1 MLNGRPRLLLTMCG
15 LLALPNAGLAQAL
28 DFAGLADVLASKLD
42 PQPGEGVLL
51 VIAPGRFDNLVTLL
65 EQRIDAAGAEYL
77 GTWSVTGSGPAHW
90 RTAQM
95 RDFDDNTSDGALAEL
110 LSRIDASIMLPGANP
125 GHRIY
130 AAIQNELRAGRG
142 RTIHFHWEGAYD
154 FDGNLL
160 AVNPDIDALYQAAVI
175 HTDYAALASAQQQF
189 EDAMR
194 GAEVRVTTPAGTDIR
209 FEIGDRPVNRQDGDA
224 SFAGA
229 SGPILI
235 DREIELPAGAIRV
248 APIEST
254 VAGRIVFPRSWW
266 KDTLVENLSMTFA
279 GGVAADITA
288 DTGIDEVMQEINEAG
303 LAGRSF
309 REFALGFNPCIPV
322 QQGSQPYTP
331 YYGYGSG
338 VVRLSLGDNSELGG
352 NVGGGYVR
360 WNFFTDAT
368 VTVDG
373 QPWAQSDDCPAS
385 TSPEKPD
392 PPKLIGQN

>member
-1 MLNGRPRLLLTMCG
+1 MLNIKYIATLLVSIAVFVPQLAAAQG
-15 LLALPNAGLAQAL
+15 LDL
-28 DFAGLADVLASKLD
+28 DGLADVLADRLD

-51 VIAPGRFDNLVTLL
+51 VIDLL

-77 GTWSVTGSGPAHW
+77 GTWSVTGGGPAHW
-90 RTAQM
+90 RTAHM
-95 RDFDDNTSDGALAEL
+95 RDYDDNVSDGALAEF
-110 LSRIDASIMLPGANP
+110 LSKIDASIMLPGANP

-160 AVNPDIDALYQAAVI
+160 NVTPDIDTLYQDAVI
-175 HTDYAALASAQQQF
+175 HTDYVALAGAQQQF

-194 GAEVRVTTPAGTDIR
+194 GAEIRVTTPAGTDIR

-224 SFAGA
+224 SAAGA

-248 APIEST
+248 APVEST
-254 VAGRIVFPRSWW
+254 VVGRIVFPRSYWQG
-266 KDTLVENLSMTFA
+266 TLVENLRMEFA
-279 GGVAADITA
+279 GGVAELAGITA
-288 DTGIDEVMQEINEAG
+288 DAGLDRVLQAIGEAG
-303 LAGRSF
+303 IAGRSF
-309 REFALGFNPCIPV
+309 REFALGFNPCIPL
-322 QQGSQPYTP
+322 QPTYIP

-338 VVRLSLGDNSELGG
+338 IVRLSLGDNSELGG

-368 VTVDG
+368 VTIDG
-373 QPWAQSDDCPAS
+373 QPYTPSGECPAPGR
-385 TSPEKPD
+385 PE
-392 PPKLIGQN
+392 PPGPPTLIGLN